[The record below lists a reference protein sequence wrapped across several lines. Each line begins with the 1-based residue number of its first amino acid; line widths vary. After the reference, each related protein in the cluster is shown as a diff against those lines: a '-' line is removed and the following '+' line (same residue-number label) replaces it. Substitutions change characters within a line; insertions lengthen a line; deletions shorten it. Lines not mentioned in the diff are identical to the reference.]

1 MREDRKAGGTPHARS
16 VARAH
21 LGALSASFL
30 VLGLLVLPAS
40 MARGEGE
47 AATGVEPRAYRSR
60 LEAGIGF
67 VRALEGGSRETH
79 PALGASART
88 NLGERLSL
96 GLECGSG
103 SLEEGDR
110 GSSFGVIQITP
121 FAEYRLRARGAAIPF
136 VAGGAGY
143 YAWRWCDGGDDGIY
157 ACSNPF
163 PDRSKGSFG
172 AWIGAGIHGGLS
184 GSRSVSASVE
194 VHPVSTFEGGR
205 SFFRL
210 IGAFG
215 L

>member
-1 MREDRKAGGTPHARS
+1 MREDWKAGGTPRAGS
-16 VARAH
+16 GARAH
-21 LGALSASFL
+21 FGALSTFCLA
-30 VLGLLVLPAS
+30 LGLLVLSAS
-40 MARGEGE
+40 IVRGEGE
-47 AATGVEPRAYRSR
+47 AATGAEPRAYRSR
-60 LEAGIGF
+60 FEAGLGF
-67 VRALEGGSRETH
+67 VRALEGESRETH
-79 PALGASART
+79 LAVGASART

-143 YAWRWCDGGDDGIY
+143 YAWRWCDGAGDGIY

-172 AWIGAGIHGGLS
+172 AWIGTGIHAGLS
-184 GSRSVSASVE
+184 GSRSVSASVQ

-205 SFFRL
+205 SFLRL